1 MKNCNES
8 NFEYF
13 IDYINSLPQSTVK
26 IINMDNYLKM
36 LQVLKSLQ
44 NLLQKTSS
52 EWKITFEINDKFNL
66 GCIYLELFELS
77 VLSPHDFAKI
87 IDRCDNFE
95 IYPLN
100 NGTIRIDSAFQN
112 VLCSIV

>member
-77 VLSPHDFAKI
+77 VLIPHDFAKI

-100 NGTIRIDSAFQN
+100 NGTIRIDIVFQN